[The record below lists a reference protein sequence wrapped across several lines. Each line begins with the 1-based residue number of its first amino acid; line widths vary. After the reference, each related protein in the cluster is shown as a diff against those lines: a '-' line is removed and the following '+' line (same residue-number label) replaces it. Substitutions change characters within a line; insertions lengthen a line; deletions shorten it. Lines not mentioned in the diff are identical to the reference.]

1 MRTLF
6 GTLTIAVLL
15 LFSVTAERAL
25 AHARLEAASPAPDA
39 VVAPP
44 SELRIWFT
52 QELTLSGHDIVVTD
66 AAGTRLDNAD
76 ARVDQTD
83 PNRKQLVVTLQP
95 LPAGTYL
102 VTYTARSADDG
113 HDYTD
118 SYSFSVDPA
127 VQPAGAAPASTEPV
141 QGRPAP
147 SEAGSSR
154 AAEAAGC

>member
-1 MRTLF
+1 MRAF
-6 GTLTIAVLL
+6 IGTLTIATLL

-25 AHARLEAASPAPDA
+25 AHARLESANPAPDT

-44 SELRIWFT
+44 PELRIWFT
-52 QELTLSGHDIVVTD
+52 QELTLSGNDIVVTD
-66 AAGTRLDNAD
+66 AAGSRLDNAD

-118 SYSFSVDPA
+118 SYSFAVDPA
-127 VQPAGAAPASTEPV
+127 AAPAETAPPAATPSQIEPPADPGY
-141 QGRPAP
+141 GRV
-147 SEAGSSR
+147 
-154 AAEAAGC
+154 AEAAGC

>member
-1 MRTLF
+1 MRAF
-6 GTLTIAVLL
+6 SGALTIAALL
-15 LFSVTAERAL
+15 LFSIAAERAL
-25 AHARLEAASPAPDA
+25 AHARLEAATPAPDA

-44 SELRIWFT
+44 SEVRIWFT
-52 QELTLSGHDIVVTD
+52 QELTLSGNDIAVTD
-66 AAGTRLDNAD
+66 PAGARLDNVD

-118 SYSFSVDPA
+118 SYAFTVDPA
-127 VQPAGAAPASTEPV
+127 LPPAAAPTETEPA
-141 QGRPAP
+141 PADP
-147 SEAGSSR
+147 GYVGLAP
-154 AAEAAGC
+154 AAGR